1 MQAGPQKAVFID
13 KDGTLIPDIPFNVLP
28 QLIKVEQET
37 IRGLKLLRN
46 NGYKL
51 IIVSNQPGIARGYFT
66 PKELNEIWNHINL
79 LLSVHQLKLDA
90 FYYCPH
96 DANDVISPYVITC
109 NCRKPAPGLLLRAA
123 ADWKIEL
130 NQSWMVGDIL
140 HDIEAG
146 NRAGCRSIL
155 INNGNETEWIINPE
169 RTPFRMV
176 ENFEQ
181 AAQLIVKH
189 DNYECQKF
197 ESYRDHQSIFP
208 EESTGNW

>member
-66 PKELNEIWNHINL
+66 PNALNEIWNHINL

-109 NCRKPAPGLLLRAA
+109 NCRKPAPGLLLKAA
-123 ADWKIEL
+123 GDWKIEL

-169 RTPFRMV
+169 RTPFSMV